1 MVNSRIVYFELLE
14 IMSMEV
20 FWIAFIVL
28 TIGVTVGMIAVF
40 STGQGQNTCRECGG
54 GLPASQ
60 SASRSDD
67 PAFGDWAC
75 PKCGTRFDRQ
85 AKARDQ
91 VAT

>member
-1 MVNSRIVYFELLE
+1 MELL
-14 IMSMEV
+14 
-20 FWIAFIVL
+20 WIAFIVL
-28 TIGVTVGMIAVF
+28 AIGITLGMIAVF
-40 STGQGQNTCRECGG
+40 TTGLGQNTCRECGG

-60 SASRSDD
+60 SLSRSDV

-91 VAT
+91 LAT